1 MCWPLVDVCCLI
13 INECSLLLQRT
24 YQPKSMQQL
33 STWAHGWD
41 SLYISCSLIVTQ
53 KSNFRKYLV
62 NIGLSFPV
70 RIKKVKDIS
79 HIRNDLVVESRE
91 TQLKTDIKKSR
102 IRTQGQPRIIV
113 RLLNVV
119 CSDQTWSVLI
129 LLTEMD
135 HMLNTK

>member
-1 MCWPLVDVCCLI
+1 M
-13 INECSLLLQRT
+13 
-24 YQPKSMQQL
+24 
-33 STWAHGWD
+33 
-41 SLYISCSLIVTQ
+41 
-53 KSNFRKYLV
+53 